1 MLGVALLLLGGLR
14 QVVGRTRTGLAMR
27 ALSLNP
33 TAAQLMG
40 VDLDRIIAFTFGLGS
55 ALPGA
60 VVGGLLIGV
69 LEALVVGYLSP
80 TYRDPI
86 VFGVLIL
93 ILLFRPAGLLGRFQP
108 EKV

>member
-1 MLGVALLLLGGLR
+1 MMVAFLPSHLGAFLACAGAAGAAYAQEFHAVGYGIGMKVGLIAYAAAIIGG
-14 QVVGRTRTGLAMR
+14 VGRTAGTVA
-27 ALSLNP
+27 
-33 TAAQLMG
+33 
-40 VDLDRIIAFTFGLGS
+40 
-55 ALPGA
+55 
-60 VVGGLLIGV
+60 GGLLIGV

-93 ILLFRPAGLLGRFQP
+93 ILLFRPAGLLGRLQP